1 MPKENGQHTYTLKGC
16 RIKALKGEGE
26 EAIIIKA
33 QS

>member
-1 MPKENGQHTYTLKGC
+1 MVSTHTLKGC